1 MSTGAS
7 PTACRG
13 WPWAPP
19 LSYLTADY
27 AAVKEIL
34 SSPDFRAGRP
44 ARPGS
49 PLAWLLDRTAPRVQ
63 NPVEPPSLLAT
74 EPPDRT
80 RYRRL
85 ATRVFT
91 VRAVERLRVR
101 TEAIAHEL
109 LDGLAP
115 SAPVD
120 LIESYCAQLPLTV
133 ITEILAV
140 PPAQRNRVLELGT
153 RAAST
158 IGFTPVCCGA
168 PGSG

>member
-1 MSTGAS
+1 MATDS
-7 PTACRG
+7 PTAPAPALDAPGDRDGPGPG
-13 WPWAPP
+13 WREQARSGVYWSVAH
-19 LSYLTADY
+19 
-27 AAVKEIL
+27 
-34 SSPDFRAGRP
+34 GR
-44 ARPGS
+44 

-74 EPPDRT
+74 EPPDHT

-133 ITEILAV
+133 ITEILGV